1 MKWQSGVRK
10 TQPIV
15 IGKLGSWDLIPVRSY
30 NCGCGKGIICRCVL
44 GNLRL

>member
-15 IGKLGSWDLIPVRSY
+15 IGKLGFKSCSFLQLWKRYGYYLPVRF
-30 NCGCGKGIICRCVL
+30 R
-44 GNLRL
+44 